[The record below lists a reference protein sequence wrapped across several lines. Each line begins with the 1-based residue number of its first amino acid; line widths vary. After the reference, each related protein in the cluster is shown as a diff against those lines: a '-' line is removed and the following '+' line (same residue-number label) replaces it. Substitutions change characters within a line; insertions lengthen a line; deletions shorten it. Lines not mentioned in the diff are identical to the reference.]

1 MRLQSRNEGRRLDR
15 KLKRMIK
22 VTKKI
27 RGGSLRLR
35 YLLPAPQQFQRILE
49 RANPEVMPIWER
61 EDPMATDREI
71 EKALTVLS
79 AAYPRFDLPEETIR
93 IYQRLLADL
102 DFDLL
107 KAATLQCATM
117 CKFFP
122 TVAEI
127 RDAATEIVTM
137 AEHIPTPIE
146 AWGEVIQAIRKIGGN
161 SFRPDFS
168 HPMIDE
174 LVKHFGWHALCTS
187 DHSFADRARFMDA
200 YADMLKASRRRS
212 QMLPEVLAIVENR
225 LSTSS
230 TIKEIAEKIGG

>member
-1 MRLQSRNEGRRLDR
+1 
-15 KLKRMIK
+15 
-22 VTKKI
+22 
-27 RGGSLRLR
+27 
-35 YLLPAPQQFQRILE
+35 
-49 RANPEVMPIWER
+49 
-61 EDPMATDREI
+61 MATDKEI

-79 AAYPRFDLPEETIR
+79 AAYPRFELPNETIS

-137 AEHIPTPIE
+137 AEHIPTSIE
-146 AWGEVIQAIRKIGGN
+146 AWGEVVQAIRDIGGN
-161 SFRPDFS
+161 SPRPNFS

-174 LVKHFGWHALCTS
+174 LVKHFGWYALCAS
-187 DHSFADRARFMDA
+187 DHSFADRARFIDA
-200 YADMLKASRRRS
+200 YEAKLKSSRRKS
-212 QMLPEVLAIVENR
+212 QMLPEVLAIVDKRIAGGSGDIKQIAKGME
-225 LSTSS
+225 
-230 TIKEIAEKIGG
+230 KEITK